1 MNKKNEAVLTAKISY
16 NPQNLEECHM
26 SVEAEGGTND
36 LLNCLG
42 AVVTSFIQSDIDVD
56 YIFKAV
62 LKGIADSYKKED

>member
-1 MNKKNEAVLTAKISY
+1 
-16 NPQNLEECHM
+16 M
-26 SVEAEGGTND
+26 SVEAKGGTND